1 MNGDSSEDGSARAR
15 LVRHALHDL
24 ANVLTCILAAASHR
38 TADGQ
43 EAQRHLSA
51 IATAA
56 ELGRELLIA
65 LRVGAP
71 VSGSGAPTRLTTVL
85 GSAGV
90 LLRCVAQ
97 PSGVTVAIDLED
109 VAVSLP
115 AHQLQE
121 IVFNLGLNAI
131 EAMPEGGQLHLSAS
145 SRDDRVRIAIRDT
158 GGGVE
163 PDLLLNMV
171 STKGPGRGA
180 GLTSVVRILQRVGG
194 MIDLTSDHAG
204 TCFVIDLPKA

>member
-1 MNGDSSEDGSARAR
+1 MDGDSSEDGSARAR

-38 TADGQ
+38 TSDAQ
-43 EAQRHLSA
+43 EAARHLSA

-71 VSGSGAPTRLTTVL
+71 VYGTATPTRLTTVL
-85 GSAGV
+85 GSSGT

-97 PSGVTVAIDLED
+97 PSGVTVTVDLED
-109 VAVSLP
+109 VSVALP

-121 IVFNLGLNAI
+121 IIFNLGLNAI
-131 EAMPEGGQLHLSAS
+131 EAMPQGGTLQLSAS
-145 SRDDRVRIAIRDT
+145 SRDGRVRIAIRDT
-158 GGGVE
+158 GSGVE

-194 MIDLTSDHAG
+194 MIDMTSDETG
-204 TCFVIDLPKA
+204 TCFVIDLPRA